1 MASDPITD
9 AVSERYARAA
19 RTGEQMCCPTGY
31 NFDDLKRFIP
41 DEVLKISYGCGT
53 PAGLDTV
60 RLGETVVDIG
70 SGGGIDC
77 FEAARRVGPT
87 GKVIGVDMT
96 DAMLEIARRHAP
108 IVACNLG
115 YAGPNVEFRK
125 GHAAAMPVDDNSIDL
140 IISNCVIN
148 LARDKQ
154 AVFRE
159 MFRILKPGG
168 RFTISDI
175 VADQSLPNYLIHDM
189 VKWGDCLSGAL
200 PVRAYMAGIAEAG
213 FLGLHQL
220 KHTPW
225 QVIDGIHFLSL
236 TFTGYKLPTDSTSRD
251 VHFATLRGPFLRV
264 VDEEGHGYQ
273 RGQPEPIDSHTAQ
286 LLHASPFHDVFL
298 LSESPVAFTASDP
311 RWSSI
316 TPEEAVPCVWRG
328 DYACL
333 TGPFLEVQD
342 DDDHIYRRGC
352 PLEICAKTLAVLQ
365 SPSYRRHFAFINRAS
380 GRVPANETSCS
391 TTGSCC

>member
-1 MASDPITD
+1 MAHDPITE

-19 RTGEQMCCPTGY
+19 TAGERMCCPTGY

-41 DEVLKISYGCGT
+41 DEVLNISYGCGT

-87 GKVIGVDMT
+87 GQVIGVDMT
-96 DAMLEIARRHAP
+96 DAMLEIARRNLP
-108 IVACNLG
+108 IVTRNLG
-115 YAGPNVEFRK
+115 YADPNVEFRK

-140 IISNCVIN
+140 VISNCVIN
-148 LARDKQ
+148 LAPDKQ

-159 MFRILKPGG
+159 MFRVLKPGG

-175 VADQSLPNYLIHDM
+175 VADQPVPNYLIHDT

-200 PVRAYMAGIAEAG
+200 QISAYMAGIAEAG
-213 FLGLHQL
+213 FLGLHQT
-220 KHTPW
+220 KHVPW

-236 TFTGYKLPTDSTSRD
+236 TFTGYKLSLDSTSRG

-264 VDEEGHGYQ
+264 VDERGHPYK
-273 RGQPEPIDSHTAQ
+273 RGQPEPIDRHTAQ
-286 LLHASPFHDVFL
+286 LLGAPPFHDVFL
-298 LSESPVAFTASDP
+298 LSESPVALTASDP

-316 TPEEAVPCVWRG
+316 RPEEAPCAWRG

-352 PLEICAKTLAVLQ
+352 PFEICSKTLTVLE
-365 SPSYRRHFAFINRAS
+365 SSSYRRHFAFINRAS
-380 GRVPANETSCS
+380 RQVPANDTSCS
-391 TTGSCC
+391 STGSCC